1 LNDGTVPAAL
11 RPVKRDSPWQDAG
24 MDQAPAHH
32 CRLLG
37 SPWAGVYATAISSAR
52 HYARHT
58 HATFGLGVVDRGA
71 QRSASGRGTVDA
83 FAGDVVTTNPGEV
96 HDGRPLGGPTR
107 SWRTVYVEPEWMA
120 TITGDTRALAITRPA
135 FADRELAC
143 ATRRLLAAMEAWQ
156 RGQRD
161 ALACEVAL
169 VAACGLLLERHSTL
183 PPPPPAPA
191 APLAAVR
198 ERLADDLLAPPSLG
212 ELAVLA
218 GLSRFQLLRRF
229 AAAYGFTPHAWL
241 LQQRAERARG
251 LIARGAG
258 LAAAAAA
265 AGFADQSHM
274 TRIFTRHFGFTP
286 GAWRQASARPQ

>member
-1 LNDGTVPAAL
+1 MA
-11 RPVKRDSPWQDAG
+11 
-24 MDQAPAHH
+24 QAPVHR

-37 SPWAGVYATAISSAR
+37 SPWPGVHATAISSAR

-58 HATFGLGVVDRGA
+58 HATFGLGVVDQGA

-83 FAGDVVTTNPGEV
+83 FAGDIVTTNPGEV

-107 SWRTVYVEPEWMA
+107 AWRTVYLEPELLA
-120 TITGDTRALAITRPA
+120 SVTGDPRAVAITRPA
-135 FADRELAC
+135 FADRELAH
-143 ATRRLLAAMEAWQ
+143 ATRHLLATMEAWQ
-156 RGQRD
+156 QGQGD

-183 PPPPPAPA
+183 PPPRPAPA

-198 ERLADDLLAPPSLG
+198 ERLADDLLAPPSLA
-212 ELAVLA
+212 ELAALA

-229 AAAYGFTPHAWL
+229 AAAYGLTPHAWL
-241 LQQRAERARG
+241 LQQRAERVRG
-251 LIARGAG
+251 LIARGTK
-258 LAAAAAA
+258 LATAAAA

-274 TRIFTRHFGFTP
+274 TRIFTRQFGFTP
-286 GAWRQASARPQ
+286 GAWQRARAGPQ